1 MPTYSLRCPKCNYEW
16 TDFMS
21 LSERNEAQCP
31 KCGAKAET
39 NWGNSK
45 GSVLI
50 KGSGFYQESK
60 VR

>member
-1 MPTYSLRCPKCNYEW
+1 MPNYSFKCPNCNHKWE
-16 TDFMS
+16 DF
-21 LSERNEAQCP
+21 LSISDRDNAQCP

-39 NWGNSK
+39 SWGNSK